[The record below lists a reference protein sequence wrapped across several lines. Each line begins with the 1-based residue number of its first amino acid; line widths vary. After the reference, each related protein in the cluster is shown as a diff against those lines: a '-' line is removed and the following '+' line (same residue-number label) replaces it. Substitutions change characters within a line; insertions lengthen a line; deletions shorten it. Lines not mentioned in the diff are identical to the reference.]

1 MEVPDCPSL
10 KIASSSVQ
18 GEMRPIMISRNLL
31 FLKVLSIGTFV
42 AHALDASQN
51 MKRIMVPTDFSEG
64 SFEALKYAI
73 KLMQNQELNLLIV
86 HVIEPLPHGI
96 GRWYEPTKLLERY
109 AEEAATELERFE
121 KRAKGA
127 LYPRCRSELH
137 FGVIQEVIRQ
147 VARKNHI
154 DLVVTSMGETAHL
167 LHLLIGSTALKILR
181 CSPCPVLRVCAAD
194 DPKLEA
200 LQDNHELSPELVQ
213 HL

>member
-1 MEVPDCPSL
+1 
-10 KIASSSVQ
+10 
-18 GEMRPIMISRNLL
+18 
-31 FLKVLSIGTFV
+31 
-42 AHALDASQN
+42 

-73 KLMQNQELNLLIV
+73 KLMQNQELELLIV

-96 GRWYEPTKLLERY
+96 GRWYEPTKLVERY
-109 AEEAATELERFE
+109 AEEAASELERFE
-121 KRAKGA
+121 RRAKA
-127 LYPRCRSELH
+127 LYPRCHSELH
-137 FGVIQEVIRQ
+137 FGVIQDVIRQ
-147 VARKNHI
+147 VVKKNHI
-154 DLVVTSMGETAHL
+154 DLVVMSMSETTHL
-167 LHLLIGSTALKILR
+167 LDLLIRSTALKILR